1 MHNKGSEEMDKDERR
16 LILAKNY
23 SMLNKYLKKS
33 GERIPKLYFSAT
45 LFVMEK
51 MVIEGI
57 EKEECLEKV
66 LKSYKDIDDTEI
78 ISEAIDGMDFKSYVD
93 NKEYFET
100 AEIVKVDFAKKR
112 RIK

>member
-1 MHNKGSEEMDKDERR
+1 MDKDERR

-33 GERIPKLYFSAT
+33 GERIPKLYFSAV

-51 MVIEGI
+51 MVLEGM

-66 LKSYKDIDDTEI
+66 LESYGGIDDTEI
-78 ISEAIDGMDFKSYVD
+78 ISEVIDGMDFKSYVE
-93 NKEYFET
+93 NKEYLET